1 MSKNLD
7 WFDYHNKNFGK
18 KQMEHFYELHDEM
31 TSMEHL
37 LKQTLEA
44 EDYDELIEVKNDIQE
59 FFECLTKAK
68 K

>member
-1 MSKNLD
+1 MSKTLD

-31 TSMEHL
+31 TTMEYL
-37 LKQTLEA
+37 LKRTLEA
-44 EDYDELIEVKNDIQE
+44 EDYDDLIEVQNDIQE
-59 FFECLTKAK
+59 FFECHTKAK

>member
-1 MSKNLD
+1 MSKTLD

-31 TSMEHL
+31 TSMECL
-37 LKQTLEA
+37 LKRTLEA
-44 EDYDELIEVKNDIQE
+44 EDYDDLIEVQNDIQE
-59 FFECLTKAK
+59 FFKCLTKAK